1 MLMELNERGLL
12 EYVAHLEEENG
23 FLKVRNSELRQK
35 SYIQVYDEN
44 LKMIDEIKALKH
56 ENQVK
61 FNDLVKYEKT
71 IEQLRTQLAESAI
84 IADRFYQDYLQLEK
98 ENQQLKG
105 VVDSVQTFINQF
117 T

>member
-1 MLMELNERGLL
+1 MELNERGLL

-71 IEQLRTQLAESAI
+71 IEQLRNELMQI
-84 IADRFYQDYLQLEK
+84 GKVADKYYQDAIELGETNRKLRK
-98 ENQQLKG
+98 
-105 VVDSVQTFINQF
+105 VVQSVETFVKQF
-117 T
+117 TK